1 MVEFRMSPY
10 EVTADRIT
18 YLVVL
23 PDLTYEL
30 VERLV
35 NVDPLLRRSLDE
47 LAAEVLRK
55 ITTL

>member
-1 MVEFRMSPY
+1 MAAHQDGRFAAPVVKFRMSRY
-10 EVTADRIT
+10 EVTAYRIT

-35 NVDPLLRRSLDE
+35 NVDPLLR
-47 LAAEVLRK
+47 
-55 ITTL
+55 